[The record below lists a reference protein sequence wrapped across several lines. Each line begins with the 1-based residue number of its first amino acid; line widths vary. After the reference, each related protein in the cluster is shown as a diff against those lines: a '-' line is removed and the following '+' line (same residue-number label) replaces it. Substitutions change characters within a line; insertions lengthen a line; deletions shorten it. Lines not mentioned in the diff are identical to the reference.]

1 MNRPRRTAGSPRGRK
16 AVRAS
21 GRMRWLMAVVL
32 CLGLIAATGLAAAW
46 WALAPMAVS
55 GAVSFTAPPG
65 SSLRAITREAEDA
78 GVPLDEEP
86 FVMMARLAGLDTR
99 VRSGTYEVRPG
110 TSRWGLLQQMAR
122 GDVTLVSVTLIE
134 GWTVRQIAAEL
145 ARHPQV
151 KQTLP
156 PAAGPIEVG
165 RALGLDRPAEGLLWP
180 DTYLFDPGTPDVQ
193 ILRRAYEAQQRM
205 LLRAWEQRQAG
216 VPYRD
221 PYEALIMASIVEKE
235 TGRREERRRIAGVFT
250 NRLKVGMPLQ
260 TDPTVIY
267 GIGPSFDGNLR
278 RDDLRR
284 DTPWNTYT
292 RPGLPPTPIAA
303 AGWESLQAA
312 LQPESHR
319 YFYFVARGDGSSAFS
334 EDLATHNRY
343 VDRYQRSR

>member
-1 MNRPRRTAGSPRGRK
+1 ML
-16 AVRAS
+16 V
-21 GRMRWLMAVVL
+21 M
-32 CLGLIAATGLAAAW
+32 LGAAAAW
-46 WALAPMAVS
+46 WAFAPMPIPAL
-55 GAVSFTAPPG
+55 VSFTAPPG
-65 SSLRAITREAEDA
+65 SSLRAIAREAEQA
-78 GVPLDEEP
+78 GVPLNEEA
-86 FVMMARLAGLDTR
+86 FVLLARAAGLDTR

-122 GDVTLVSVTLIE
+122 GDVSLASVTLIE
-134 GWTVRQIAAEL
+134 GWTVRQIVAEL
-145 ARHPQV
+145 ARHPQITR
-151 KQTLP
+151 TLP
-156 PAAGPIEVG
+156 EQAGPEEVG
-165 RALGLDRPAEGLLWP
+165 RALGLGRSAEGLLWP
-180 DTYLFDPGTPDVQ
+180 DTYLFDPGSSDVQ
-193 ILRRAYEAQQRM
+193 ILRRAHEAQQRM
-205 LLRAWEQRQAG
+205 LLRAWEQREAG

-235 TGRREERRRIAGVFT
+235 TGRHEERRRIAGVFT
-250 NRLKVGMPLQ
+250 NRLQVGMPLQ

-303 AGWESLQAA
+303 AGWESLLAA
-312 LQPESHR
+312 LQPERHR

-343 VDRYQRSR
+343 VNRYQRGR